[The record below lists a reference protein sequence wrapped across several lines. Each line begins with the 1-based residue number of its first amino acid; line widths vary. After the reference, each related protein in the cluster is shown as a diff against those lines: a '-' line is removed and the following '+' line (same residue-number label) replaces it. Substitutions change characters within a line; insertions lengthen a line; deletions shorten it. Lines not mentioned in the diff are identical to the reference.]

1 MRNQSRL
8 AGTQYL
14 FMMVVWVVMS
24 LLLGLTGLINRF
36 NYYSS
41 STLAELGF
49 LIPVVVLLI
58 INRFEVMRGT
68 RMKVIGIRTILWTI
82 LFTVL
87 ILPVTYYLN
96 LVSQLFVPNA
106 VEESVSYFATNAGQN
121 IWANPLWLNILY
133 IAILPPLDEEFI
145 FRGVLFQ
152 GFRNCG
158 LFKTAFFTALMFGL
172 AHGNLN
178 QFMYAFAIGLFLAYL
193 VEACDYQRD
202 NGLPD
207 VSGEASPRECHQCDR
222 GSRESDLQSPGSGTA
237 VLDHRSCGCRS
248 LRGACR
254 DRAAYDREGL
264 RQGGGLSGSAQG
276 QGPDQRQGRPGIL
289 CGTPGRTPDPDP
301 LYVDPDD
308 HRDGEEIKQFEG
320 PAPGGLTAGHS
331 YFSQQK
337 GERP

>member
-133 IAILPPLDEEFI
+133 IAILPPLVEAFI

-193 VEACDYQRD
+193 VEASGSVYASMLAHAII
-202 NGLPD
+202 NGTTVFLMYLETHLPEN
-207 VSGEASPRECHQCDR
+207 VTSVIVEAENQTARVQ
-222 GSRESDLQSPGSGTA
+222 DLSLLFWIIGAAVAGACA
-237 VLDHRSCGCRS
+237 VLAVIV
-248 LRGACR
+248 LRTIAKASGREVVYQEAR
-254 DRAAYDREGL
+254 KDKDRIKGKEGRVFSVEL
-264 RQGGGLSGSAQG
+264 LVGLLI
-276 QGPDQRQGRPGIL
+276 PIL
-289 CGTPGRTPDPDP
+289 FMSI
-301 LYVDPDD
+301 LMIIEMV
-308 HRDGEEIKQFEG
+308 K
-320 PAPGGLTAGHS
+320 
-331 YFSQQK
+331 K
-337 GERP
+337 